1 MDCHTQGQ
9 RVVSVI
15 VDIRLVAYIYVCM
28 LVLKVDST
36 NKSVKINLLVSMS
49 HISEMQ
55 PEHQF
60 HSPFCRRALPF

>member
-36 NKSVKINLLVSMS
+36 TKLIYW
-49 HISEMQ
+49 
-55 PEHQF
+55 
-60 HSPFCRRALPF
+60 